1 MNTIFEKVFV
11 ETPVDTDGDGKY
23 DLIAVYIKRPKET
36 LEGKKVPAIYVAN
49 PYMLSCNEDWYIPH
63 NVDQEIKAYKAQNIS
78 REEITY
84 DFDKELSF
92 DIKEER
98 QTAGY
103 AETSPV
109 AEDVEMECISELYDY
124 FNEHGYASVFC
135 GGLGTKDSE
144 GFTLTGSRE
153 EVMAFKAV
161 IDWLNGRC
169 RAFTNKTDNIEI
181 KATWCTGKVA
191 MSAKSYLGTLCIG
204 VATTGVEGL
213 ETIIPEAAISNW
225 YAYYRYGGLNLPA
238 MGWQGDDL
246 DILAKYCFSRA
257 KDPEDY
263 AKVKDAYNEAL
274 QKLVDGEDRDTGNY
288 NLFWDERNYLNQIDK
303 LKCSVLL
310 IHGINDW
317 NVKTNQCVPFF
328 KLLEER
334 GIERKMM
341 LHQGEHVYIYRLKAS
356 NTMDILHRWLDHYLY
371 GVDNGIEKEAKVL
384 VESNIDQENW
394 MASENWPPKESAYVK
409 FPINARENHGVIVD
423 DLSKTVFE
431 KEKDNLKEWL
441 DELVLSDDP
450 AYTNRLKYVWNPFE
464 DEKKDCNLRMSGTVK
479 VGFDAAIDRETAVL
493 SAMLVDLGEDCRIT
507 AEEVSVEP
515 AEGDPAKVLAAE
527 DRPVFRFGRET
538 EPSQYKVISR
548 GWLNAQNRTC
558 LWSKEEIE
566 KGKMYHYDIE
576 MVPTDY
582 TVKNGHKLALIL
594 YGIDAEETQR
604 PETVTTISVDNE
616 SLLAQVPLL
625 EA

>member
-1 MNTIFEKVFV
+1 MMSTIFERVFV
-11 ETPVDTDGDGKY
+11 ETPVETDGDGKY
-23 DLIAVYIKRPKET
+23 DLVAVYIKRPKET
-36 LEGKKVPAIYVAN
+36 LEGVKVPAIYVAN
-49 PYMLSCNEDWYIPH
+49 PYMLTCNEDWYIPH
-63 NVDQEIKAYKAQNIS
+63 NVDQEVKAYKTQNIS
-78 REEITY
+78 REEITF
-84 DFDKELSF
+84 DFEKELSF

-98 QTAGY
+98 ITAGF

-109 AEDVEMECISELYDY
+109 EEVELDCVSEMYDY
-124 FNEHGYASVFC
+124 FNERGYASVFC

-181 KATWCTGKVA
+181 KASWCTGKVA

-225 YAYYRYGGLNLPA
+225 YDYYRCGGLNLPA

-263 AKVKDAYNEAL
+263 AQVKDAYNRAL
-274 QKLVDGEDRDTGNY
+274 EELIVGEDRESGNY
-288 NLFWDERNYLNQIDK
+288 NLFWDERNYMNQIDK
-303 LKCSVLL
+303 LKCSVLI
-310 IHGINDW
+310 IHGLNDW
-317 NVKTNQCVPFF
+317 NVKTNQCMPFF

-341 LHQGEHVYIYRLKAS
+341 LHQGEHVYIYRLKGS

-371 GVDNGIEKEAKVL
+371 GIDNGIENEDKVL
-384 VESNIDQENW
+384 VESNIDQERW
-394 MASENWPPKESAYVK
+394 MGSENWPPKEAAFVD
-409 FPINARENHGVIVD
+409 FPIAHKEEKGIIVD
-423 DLSKTVFE
+423 DLSATVFD
-431 KEKDNLKEWL
+431 KEKNNLKEWL
-441 DELVLSDDP
+441 DQLVLSEEP
-450 AYTNRLKYVWNPFE
+450 EYANRLKFVWNPFE
-464 DEKKDCNLRMSGTVK
+464 NGDFEGNARMSGTVK
-479 VGFDAAIDRETAVL
+479 VGFDAAIDRETAIL
-493 SAMLVDLGEDCRIT
+493 SAMLVDLGDDCRIT
-507 AEEVSVEP
+507 AEEVVVE
-515 AEGDPAKVLAAE
+515 AEAGDPANKLCNDERHA
-527 DRPVFRFGRET
+527 FIFGLEA
-538 EPSQYKVISR
+538 EPSPYRVISR
-548 GWLNAQNRTC
+548 GWLNAQNRNC

-566 KGKMYHYDIE
+566 PGKTYHYEID

-604 PETVTTISVDNE
+604 PATVTTITVELDSITAE
-616 SLLAQVPLL
+616 VPLIN
-625 EA
+625 A